1 VGTVNA
7 CCPSLAVKE
16 TAALTDLA
24 RSYRDPQLGIEER
37 FHQPILAGDRTVA
50 VLSTPLA
57 EARPMGWVFC
67 HSFGMEQIDLQPF
80 EVAAARG
87 LAGAGYPALRFYAPG
102 YGDSHTLQM
111 ETTEDSHLRALLAA
125 VEFLVQETGVPAVG
139 LVGARF
145 GGALAALA
153 ADRTNAAALAL
164 WNPVVVGRSY
174 TNELLRAEAASSLV
188 RSVET
193 GKPTPAPARTLE
205 EEGLVPVQGGAF
217 PLRRAVHEWIRSIDL
232 TSQLGRFRGDALVL
246 QISRGATIRK
256 DLRDLAHRLEQLGG
270 RCTLEAMTG
279 EGASTFGFN
288 RYRFTPQGTK
298 QDAQAAISEA
308 ILSRTLRWA
317 ADLAPAQ
324 PDPVRS
330 IAER

>member
-1 VGTVNA
+1 
-7 CCPSLAVKE
+7 
-16 TAALTDLA
+16 
-24 RSYRDPQLGIEER
+24 LGIEER
-37 FHQPILAGDRTVA
+37 FHQPTLAGDRTVA
-50 VLSTPLA
+50 VLSTPLGG
-57 EARPMGWVFC
+57 ARPMGWVFC
-67 HSFGMEQIDLQPF
+67 HSFGMEQMDLQPF

-102 YGDSHTLQM
+102 YGDSSTLQM
-111 ETTEDSHLRALLAA
+111 ETAEDSHLRALLGA

-145 GGALAALA
+145 GGALAAMA
-153 ADRTNAAALAL
+153 ADRSNATALVL
-164 WNPVVVGRSY
+164 WNPVVVGRLY
-174 TNELLRAEAASSLV
+174 ANELLRAEAASSLV

-193 GKPTPAPARTLE
+193 GEQAATPARILE

-217 PLRRAVHEWIRSIDL
+217 PLRRAIYEWIRSIDL
-232 TSQLGRFRGDALVL
+232 TGQLARFPGDSLVL
-246 QISRGATIRK
+246 QVSRGPTIRK
-256 DLRDLAHRLEQLGG
+256 DLRDLAERLEQLGG
-270 RCTLEAMTG
+270 RCTLEAVTD

-288 RYRFTPQGTK
+288 RYRFTLEGTK

-317 ADLAPAQ
+317 GELAPAQ

-330 IAER
+330 SAER